1 VEKRG
6 ITPFFGAFIA
16 HRNKGGIAVS
26 EKKSDLGTD
35 MIVGALSYGVSAD
48 EPQSSDIEGRGKG
61 RPEKY
66 DSSYRDLAA
75 AFFSEVRWVEE
86 YKCWQFPSRVFFAR
100 SIGVALNTVKNWEKE
115 HEDFGRV
122 MAEGIEHSKELRVM
136 FAENEKVNPA
146 FSKFVLGSAYGMTEK
161 SAVEVGGMEGK
172 PFEVNINVVKK

>member
-1 VEKRG
+1 MACENEK
-6 ITPFFGAFIA
+6 
-16 HRNKGGIAVS
+16 KGGMVDDVS
-26 EKKSDLGTD
+26 AGGPSCATTGENGACENYADLG
-35 MIVGALSYGVSAD
+35 
-48 EPQSSDIEGRGKG
+48 G
-61 RPEKY
+61 RPSKY
-66 DSSYRDLAA
+66 DPAYRDMAA
-75 AFFSEVRWVEE
+75 EYFAAPIWRED

-100 SIGVALNTVKNWEKE
+100 HIGVALSTVKLWEKE